1 MHGKL
6 LHMVKVKPS
15 IGAMSIPRW
24 PRPRRKCARPSAPQ
38 PPVTGVL
45 RAMELAA
52 LSMIVALILASAA
65 ASFAESYRGLF
76 EWAGRHD
83 QSGLWQAFWPLMVD
97 VFIAV
102 GELAL
107 FVMIVRGFRHWSRW
121 PAWAVTIVGLVVS
134 VGGNI
139 GHVHSHVWTT
149 RATAAVPPLAAAFA
163 LAVGLGV
170 LKRIVAAVGER
181 RDVSPA
187 VPVPVSARAHANGEP
202 PLPTFKELKGRR
214 GVSQA
219 TATTV
224 RAEIRRD
231 RALRAKANGHGPAAE
246 MEMSP

>member
-1 MHGKL
+1 
-6 LHMVKVKPS
+6 
-15 IGAMSIPRW
+15 
-24 PRPRRKCARPSAPQ
+24 
-38 PPVTGVL
+38 
-45 RAMELAA
+45 MELAA
-52 LSMIVALILASAA
+52 LFMIVVLILASAT

-170 LKRIVAAVGER
+170 LKRIVAAPR
-181 RDVSPA
+181 T
-187 VPVPVSARAHANGEP
+187 VSAPAWTDAKGAAADALARSIEGGN
-202 PLPTFKELKGRR
+202 PL
-214 GVSQA
+214 SQNQLQA
-219 TATTV
+219 RFNLTRTDAQEV
-224 RAEIRRD
+224 RASM
-231 RALRAKANGHGPAAE
+231 NGHLTE
-246 MEMSP
+246 MTSEH